1 MIAPEFSRPFDAE
14 TISEAPRF
22 VEIGADETERRKLAG
37 RFSLKAIDH
46 LSARVKLARRAG
58 IVHADGH
65 VEAKVTQ
72 SCVVT
77 GEPLPTSIDAP
88 FSVRYVPDAFGLGGD
103 EEGVELSAE
112 DCDTL
117 PLEANRIDLGEL
129 AAETLALALDPFP
142 RSEGADAALKDA
154 GPAGEV
160 ETGPFAALKALKDR
174 MDREG

>member
-1 MIAPEFSRPFDAE
+1 MIEPEFSRLVDAD
-14 TISEAPRF
+14 TISESPKLI
-22 VEIGADETERRKLAG
+22 EIGADETERRKLAG
-37 RFSLKAIDH
+37 RFSLKGIDQ

-77 GEPLPTSIDAP
+77 GEPMPTSIDAP
-88 FSVRYVPDAFGLGGD
+88 FSVRYVSDGFGAPGA
-103 EEGVELSAE
+103 EEEVELSAE

-117 PLEANRIDLGEL
+117 PLDGNRIDLGEL

-154 GPAGEV
+154 GLGGEI
-160 ETGPFAALKALKDR
+160 ETGPFAALKALKER
-174 MDREG
+174 MDRDG

>member
-1 MIAPEFSRPFDAE
+1 MIAPEFSRPIDAD
-14 TISEAPRF
+14 TISESPRF
-22 VEIGADETERRKLAG
+22 MEIGADETERRKLAG
-37 RFSLKAIDH
+37 RFALQAIDQ

-65 VEAKVTQ
+65 VEAKVMQ

-77 GEPLPTSIDAP
+77 GEPMPTSIDAP
-88 FSVRYVPDAFGLGGD
+88 FSVRYVPDAGAGASG
-103 EEGVELSAE
+103 EEEVELSAE

-117 PLEANRIDLGEL
+117 PLDGNRIDLGEL

-154 GPAGEV
+154 GLGGEADL
-160 ETGPFAALKALKDR
+160 GPFAVLKALKER
-174 MDREG
+174 MDRDG